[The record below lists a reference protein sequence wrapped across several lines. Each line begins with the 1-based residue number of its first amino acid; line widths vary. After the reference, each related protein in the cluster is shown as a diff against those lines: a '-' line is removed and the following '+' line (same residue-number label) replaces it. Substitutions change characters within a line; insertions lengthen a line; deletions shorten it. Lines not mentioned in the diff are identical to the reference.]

1 MKLIALLLISL
12 ILENIWVPSLS
23 EMIKNLRTLESYI
36 SQYKKEKNQDKLS
49 LNYSYLY

>member
-12 ILENIWVPSLS
+12 ILEIICAPSFT

-36 SQYKKEKNQDKLS
+36 SQYKKEKNQSKVL
-49 LNYSYLY
+49 LN